1 MQTLRQAATGVA
13 TSMSTGASYAVPNPS
28 PGYGLT
34 ADADGAKKVMDTA
47 ETARDAAGAG
57 VKTMPQARTG
67 GTNTTWLSSWTTLDA
82 AQMKVWNDAN
92 SSAGAVSTWWAAA
105 F

>member
-1 MQTLRQAATGVA
+1 MQTLRAAASGVA
-13 TSMSTGASYAVPNPS
+13 TSMSTGAAYDVPNPS

-34 ADADGAKKVMDTA
+34 ADAAGAKKAMDTA

-67 GTNTTWLSSWTTLDA
+67 GTAGTWESSWTALDA

-92 SSAGAVSTWWAAA
+92 SSAGPVSLWWAAA